1 MKKMF
6 DLRAFIEKNA
16 LSADREENIEKLEKA
31 LAEQEATGLV
41 CRGQIGGMVPAGLE
55 MLGIN
60 TIFPNGIYVSLHE
73 EAKCEKA
80 TLILVPKALV
90 VGLDLSGLEIEKG
103 EEEKGKAGKAEEEKG
118 KTGKFEEEIEK
129 ETVKEGEML
138 EKKLEESLDALF
150 ARMQY
155 YPQALLELAL
165 DAGQRENR
173 AAKAL
178 EGLAE
183 KKGWQLSYYEKE
195 EWEPCTEELSEID
208 KMIGKKAEDTLCERL
223 ARCGAKADGRL
234 LTKEMEIDGLLLA
247 AGEQNWSLVF

>member
-16 LSADREENIEKLEKA
+16 LSADREENLLKLEKA

-73 EAKCEKA
+73 ETKCEKA

-103 EEEKGKAGKAEEEKG
+103 EEEKGKEEKGKAGKAEEEKD
-118 KTGKFEEEIEK
+118 KIEK
-129 ETVKEGEML
+129 ETVEEGEML

-165 DAGQRENR
+165 DAGQRESR
-173 AAKAL
+173 AAKVL

-183 KKGWQLSYYEKE
+183 KKGWQLSYYERE

-208 KMIGKKAEDTLCERL
+208 KMIGKKAEDALCERL

>member
-1 MKKMF
+1 MF

-16 LSADREENIEKLEKA
+16 LSADREENLLKLEKA

-73 EAKCEKA
+73 ETKCEKA

-103 EEEKGKAGKAEEEKG
+103 EEEKGKAGKAEEEKD
-118 KTGKFEEEIEK
+118 KIEK
-129 ETVKEGEML
+129 ETVEEGEML
-138 EKKLEESLDALF
+138 EKKLEERLDALF

-165 DAGQRENR
+165 DAGQRESR
-173 AAKAL
+173 AAKVL

-183 KKGWQLSYYEKE
+183 KKGWQLSYYERE

-208 KMIGKKAEDTLCERL
+208 KMIGKKAEDALCERL